1 MKVLWVSHSSLL
13 RSGAELSLIE
23 AIKCL
28 RERGHESAVVVPKD
42 GELRDALREMG
53 VETFVIHYNWW
64 VSNRISALLRI
75 RRLIYFLRLA
85 AGEFSELIRRS
96 GADLVVTNTLV
107 IPVGALGAYFAGR
120 PHVWYVRE
128 LFGDDGH
135 DKHFDYGERFSLFLM
150 DRLSRLIIT
159 NSETV
164 RRQLARHI
172 PEAKLRC
179 IYNSIELPPI
189 EHIQNRSDS
198 LLRLGIVGLLSPGKR
213 QDEAIR
219 ALVLLKSRGIS
230 GHLLLIGGQID
241 DYESFL
247 RETAAELGVGAQIE
261 FTGFVTDPFTSM
273 AGVDVVLVCSRG
285 EAFGRVTVEAM
296 KLGKPVIG
304 AASGGTIEIIRDGWN
319 GYLYRLGD
327 PEDLAAKIEI
337 LYRDEVLLR
346 EMGENARSWANQM
359 FNREKYS
366 NDLIDA
372 MAKVIGADGGT
383 TKEGQPVVVDRQ
395 HR

>member
-13 RSGAELSLIE
+13 RNGAEMSLIE
-23 AIKCL
+23 AIRCL

-53 VETFVIHYNWW
+53 VETFVIHYNSW

-75 RRLIYFLRLA
+75 RRLIYVLRMA
-85 AGEFSELIRRS
+85 VGEFPELIRRF

-107 IPVGALGAYFAGR
+107 IPVGALSAYFARR

-128 LFGDDGH
+128 LYGDEGH
-135 DKHFDYGERFSLFLM
+135 DKHFDYGERLSLILM
-150 DRLSRLIIT
+150 NRLSRLIIT

-164 RRQLARHI
+164 RRQLAQRI

-179 IYNSIELPPI
+179 IYNSVELLPI
-189 EHIQNRSDS
+189 EHIHNRSDS
-198 LLRLGIVGLLSPGKR
+198 LLRLGIVGLLSSGKR

-219 ALVLLKSRGIS
+219 ALALLKSRGIS

-241 DYESFL
+241 NYQSLL
-247 RETAAELGVGAQIE
+247 RETATELGVAAQVE
-261 FTGFVTDPFTSM
+261 FTGFVTDPFTWM

-285 EAFGRVTVEAM
+285 EAFGRATVEAM

-304 AASGGTIEIIRDGWN
+304 AASGGTIELIRDGWN

-337 LYRDEVLLR
+337 LYRDGVMLR

-359 FNREKYS
+359 FNREQYS

-372 MAKVIGADGGT
+372 MAKVVGVDGRA
-383 TKEGQPVVVDRQ
+383 TK
-395 HR
+395 